1 MADDLQDILIDRD
14 RIAARVRELAAEI
27 ERDLPPA
34 SPTSGGE
41 AAVELAFL
49 PVMTGAMI
57 FVADL
62 IRCLPRRLRIHPI
75 TASSYPGK
83 AVRSVGTVTVSGVPE
98 DLAGRD
104 VLLVDDILDS
114 GRTLSVLQEAILAQE
129 PRSLRTCV
137 LLRKNVTR
145 AAEAR
150 CDYVGFDIPAEFVVG
165 YGLDHD
171 GLHRN
176 LPDIGILRTDAR

>member
-1 MADDLQDILIDRD
+1 VAADLERVLIDRG
-14 RIAARVRELAAEI
+14 RIAARVAEMADQIEGDVSAMAAARGEEL
-27 ERDLPPA
+27 
-34 SPTSGGE
+34 
-41 AAVELAFL
+41 ELAFL

-83 AVRSVGTVTVSGVPE
+83 ATRSTGTVTVSGVPA
-98 DLAGRD
+98 DLSGRD

-114 GRTLSVLQEAILAQE
+114 GRTLSVLQAAIRAQT

-137 LLRKNVTR
+137 LLRKDVTR
-145 AAEAR
+145 AAEAD
-150 CDYVGFDIPAEFVVG
+150 CDYVGFEIPDAFVVG

-176 LPDIGILRTDAR
+176 LPDIGILRTEAR

>member
-1 MADDLQDILIDRD
+1 MAADLERVLVDRD
-14 RIAARVRELAAEI
+14 RIASRVSELAAEV
-27 ERDLPPA
+27 ERDLA
-34 SPTSGGE
+34 AMEAERGGPL
-41 AAVELAFL
+41 ELVFL

-62 IRCLPRRLRIHPI
+62 IRCLPRRMRIHPI

-83 AVRSVGTVTVSGVPE
+83 ATRSTGAVTVSGVPD
-98 DLAGRD
+98 DLGGRD

-114 GRTLSVLQEAILAQE
+114 GRTLSVLQAAIREQS

-137 LLRKNVTR
+137 LLRKDVER
-145 AAEAR
+145 AAEAD
-150 CDYVGFDIPAEFVVG
+150 CDHVGFEIPDAFVVG

-176 LPDIGILRTDAR
+176 LPDIGVLRADGR

>member
-1 MADDLQDILIDRD
+1 MAELERVLVDRD
-14 RIAARVRELAAEI
+14 RIAARVAELATEVERELAAI
-27 ERDLPPA
+27 ESRR
-34 SPTSGGE
+34 GE
-41 AAVELAFL
+41 PLELVFL

-62 IRCLPRRLRIHPI
+62 IRCLPRRMRIHPI

-83 AVRSVGTVTVSGVPE
+83 ATRSVGEVTVSGVPG
-98 DLAGRD
+98 DLSNRD

-114 GRTLSVLQEAILAQE
+114 GRTLSVLQAAIRAQS

-137 LLRKNVTR
+137 LLRKDVAR
-145 AAEAR
+145 AAEAD
-150 CDYVGFDIPAEFVVG
+150 CDFVGFEIPDAFVVG

-176 LPDIGILRTDAR
+176 LPDIGVLGADGR

>member
-1 MADDLQDILIDRD
+1 MAADLERVLIDRD
-14 RIAARVRELAAEI
+14 RIAARVAELSRTIEADLQAMAAS
-27 ERDLPPA
+27 RGADL
-34 SPTSGGE
+34 
-41 AAVELAFL
+41 ELVFL

-83 AVRSVGTVTVSGVPE
+83 ATRSVGAVTVSGVPA
-98 DLAGRD
+98 DLSGRD

-114 GRTLSVLQEAILAQE
+114 GRTLSVLQSAIQGQQ

-137 LLRKNVTR
+137 LLRKDVAR
-145 AAEAR
+145 AAEAD
-150 CDYVGFDIPAEFVVG
+150 CDYVGFDIPDAFVVG